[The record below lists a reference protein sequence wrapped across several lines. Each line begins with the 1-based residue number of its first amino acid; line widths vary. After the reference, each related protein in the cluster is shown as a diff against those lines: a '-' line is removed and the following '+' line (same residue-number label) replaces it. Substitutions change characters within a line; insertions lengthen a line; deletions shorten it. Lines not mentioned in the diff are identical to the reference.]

1 MKCPICENQTGNK
14 QECNVC
20 GWEFSYFVEKPS
32 EKEKQ
37 INQEKIKKYKQ
48 KYLEHIK
55 ITEKKYE
62 TLSEKLLE
70 KDKFTTTEEN
80 RKRIQNL
87 GFVKIGKIEFY
98 DYNAD
103 EELLYIL
110 VRQLE
115 GLNFKDTIPKE
126 EIALKMEP
134 STARILFNDTQEYD
148 LLAKIDYV
156 DNFIIIKEIQFM
168 NHSLLIAIKE
178 KIEEERKA
186 EEAEQRATR
195 LEELAQKRSLWWKI
209 PLGFIG
215 AVLLLYILYFV
226 GGYLLISLWHMITYT
241 WWTITITVILFL
253 FSIWINYDKL

>member
-1 MKCPICENQTGNK
+1 MFAVGNLATLLK
-14 QECNVC
+14 N
-20 GWEFSYFVEKPS
+20 
-32 EKEKQ
+32 
-37 INQEKIKKYKQ
+37 NQEKIKKYKQ

-55 ITEKKYE
+55 IAEKKYE
-62 TLSEKLLE
+62 TLSKKLLE

-80 RKRIQNL
+80 RKRIQDL

-110 VRQLE
+110 VRQLK
-115 GLNFKDTIPKE
+115 GLNFKDNIPEE

-134 STARILFNDTQEYD
+134 STARILFNDTEKYD

-178 KIEEERKA
+178 KIEA
-186 EEAEQRATR
+186 EEAEQRATRLEELAQKRATR

-226 GGYLLISLWHMITYT
+226 GGYLLISLWHMITHT
-241 WWTITITVILFL
+241 WWTISITVILSLWFL
-253 FSIWINYDKL
+253 MSLFGWYK